1 VERNAVEAGVVAWTL
16 KRVERDVLLAE
27 VFASAAVAAGQAWV
41 EPVEQVWADSP
52 GCIWVAVRA
61 WVLSGAEPE
70 VGVAFAVRALSPVGV
85 RWDEAAV
92 AELDLPA
99 ESQAARGELL
109 VSAVV
114 QGARVEF
121 AGVWVGS
128 VAAPDDS
135 AGAAGCRAG
144 LGASG

>member
-1 VERNAVEAGVVAWTL
+1 VAWTL

-92 AELDLPA
+92 AELDLPV